1 MALPPQGITIRIT
14 IEVSIKDVR
23 IDTDKNW
30 EGYSI
35 YNLRSLTLS
44 SLNEDPK
51 LEEGKIWFRRDRE
64 ELRFTPDGKTTYKIM
79 MRRVRKK
86 REKSSF
92 PIT

>member
-1 MALPPQGITIRIT
+1 MVLPPQGITIRVI

-35 YNLRSLTLS
+35 FNLGSLTLS
-44 SLNEDPK
+44 SLTEDPK

-64 ELRFTPDGKTTYKIM
+64 ELRFTPDGETTYKIM
-79 MRRVRKK
+79 MRRVRKR
-86 REKSSF
+86 REKSPF